1 MLELKSNQLSVRRGT
16 MNIISNQENV
26 SASRFE
32 LWMFKFFYMLTF
44 KKLKYLEKLIKK
56 TESDIEA
63 NKNRKIF

>member
-1 MLELKSNQLSVRRGT
+1 